1 MIIYSIY
8 KITNVLTLKCY
19 IGKSANPAARFRVHL
34 SEAFR
39 NKYKNYF
46 HNSLRKYG
54 ANIFVLEIIE
64 SNITDESVAY
74 AQERHWIKI
83 YNTVSPNG
91 YNSNQGGKG
100 GSLGV
105 KMTDETIAKRYLN
118 KKPKGWY
125 VTPLGKFRAA
135 NLSPFATNT
144 IQRWCKNPDK
154 IIGTN
159 SYSKSK
165 YLQAIGTAADISI
178 KTYRDIGFWYEP
190 FN

>member
-100 GSLGV
+100 ESR
-105 KMTDETIAKRYLN
+105 ETEKISTAEDRN
-118 KKPKGWY
+118 
-125 VTPLGKFRAA
+125 
-135 NLSPFATNT
+135 
-144 IQRWCKNPDK
+144 CKNQKWDN
-154 IIGTN
+154 IHC
-159 SYSKSK
+159 
-165 YLQAIGTAADISI
+165 
-178 KTYRDIGFWYEP
+178 YERP
-190 FN
+190 